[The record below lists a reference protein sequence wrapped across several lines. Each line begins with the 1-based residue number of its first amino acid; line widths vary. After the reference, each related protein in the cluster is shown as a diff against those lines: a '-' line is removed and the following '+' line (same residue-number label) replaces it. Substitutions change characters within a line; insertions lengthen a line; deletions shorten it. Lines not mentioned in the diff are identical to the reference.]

1 MNESTTNH
9 FTGCASLAAVGVK
22 LRQLDVFGPIC
33 KSVHIAQNRTVSN
46 VREMKVLRNVL
57 RERGPRPATP
67 HLGLRP

>member
-1 MNESTTNH
+1 ME
-9 FTGCASLAAVGVK
+9 
-22 LRQLDVFGPIC
+22 LRLLMS
-33 KSVHIAQNRTVSN
+33 SVHIAQNRTVSN